1 MKKNLLVILIASFC
15 AGTLSA
21 QSVSWPE
28 VTVEA
33 KPAARWWWMG
43 SAVDAANLTHNLEA
57 YSKAGMGTMEIT
69 PIYGVQGNDA
79 NDIQFLSPQWMQMLR
94 HTESEAARLGMKIDM
109 NTGTG
114 WPFGGPEVSIEDA
127 ACKLLIEEYT
137 LKGGERLKEKVEVTD
152 EKQRPYARLARLM
165 AFRVLTDSSTP
176 KEQKAVR
183 CYNLTS
189 KLIDGK
195 LNWRAPKGEW
205 RLIAAFVGKT
215 FQKVKR
221 SAPGG
226 EGYVMNHFSAKAVSN
241 YLGRFER
248 AFAGQATDGS
258 AGTPTAYPH
267 NFFNDSYEVYGADWT
282 DDLFEQFARR
292 RGYKLEE
299 HLPEF
304 LSQERTE
311 TTRRIVSDYRET
323 LAELLQE
330 NFTRQWTDW
339 AHKHGSR
346 TRNQAHGSPG
356 NLIDLYATVD
366 VPECEGFG
374 LSDFGISG
382 LRKDSLT
389 RPNDSDLSMLK
400 YASSAAH
407 IAGKPFTTS
416 ETFTWLTEHFRTS
429 LSQCKPDIDL
439 MFVSGV
445 NHSYFHGTTYSP
457 VQAAWPGWK
466 FYASIDMSPTNN
478 IWRDAPAFFD
488 YITRCQSFLQMG
500 QPDNDFLVY
509 LPVYDMWDEQGGR
522 LLLFDIHK
530 MARRAPRF
538 IEAVHRIY
546 DAGYDMDYI
555 SDNFIRNA
563 MCQDGKIL
571 TSGGVS
577 YKALVVPGARL
588 MPADVLEKL
597 LQLADEGAMIVFLEQ
612 YPEDVPGLN
621 SLSGRRAEF
630 NNVLAQIKER
640 EGKGN
645 VIFGTDYVRTLAA
658 TAAVPEDMKT
668 TFGLSIIR
676 RSHPEGHH
684 YFISALKADDTEG
697 WVPLAVQARSAMLYN
712 PMNGTSGKARLRQNN
727 GRTEV
732 FLQLAS
738 GESVI
743 LKTFDSQEVVGPEYG
758 YWSEMKNLLSDRQ
771 WGFRFVEATPA
782 VGATPDSVSLGSW
795 TELAAEGARHTM
807 GTACYTTTFTVKN
820 PADAGEWM
828 LDLGDVRE
836 SARVRINGQEVATLF
851 AVPYRCLA
859 GKYLRAGVNTLEVEV
874 TNLPANRIADM
885 DRRNVPWRIYKDANI
900 VNIHYKKD
908 NYGKWEPVPSGL
920 LGPVRLISMQPLQ

>member
-1 MKKNLLVILIASFC
+1 
-15 AGTLSA
+15 
-21 QSVSWPE
+21 
-28 VTVEA
+28 
-33 KPAARWWWMG
+33 
-43 SAVDAANLTHNLEA
+43 
-57 YSKAGMGTMEIT
+57 
-69 PIYGVQGNDA
+69 
-79 NDIQFLSPQWMQMLR
+79 
-94 HTESEAARLGMKIDM
+94 
-109 NTGTG
+109 
-114 WPFGGPEVSIEDA
+114 
-127 ACKLLIEEYT
+127 
-137 LKGGERLKEKVEVTD
+137 
-152 EKQRPYARLARLM
+152 
-165 AFRVLTDSSTP
+165 
-176 KEQKAVR
+176 
-183 CYNLTS
+183 
-189 KLIDGK
+189 
-195 LNWRAPKGEW
+195 
-205 RLIAAFVGKT
+205 
-215 FQKVKR
+215 
-221 SAPGG
+221 
-226 EGYVMNHFSAKAVSN
+226 
-241 YLGRFER
+241 
-248 AFAGQATDGS
+248 
-258 AGTPTAYPH
+258 
-267 NFFNDSYEVYGADWT
+267 
-282 DDLFEQFARR
+282 
-292 RGYKLEE
+292 
-299 HLPEF
+299 
-304 LSQERTE
+304 
-311 TTRRIVSDYRET
+311 
-323 LAELLQE
+323 
-330 NFTRQWTDW
+330 
-339 AHKHGSR
+339 
-346 TRNQAHGSPG
+346 
-356 NLIDLYATVD
+356 
-366 VPECEGFG
+366 
-374 LSDFGISG
+374 
-382 LRKDSLT
+382 
-389 RPNDSDLSMLK
+389 
-400 YASSAAH
+400 
-407 IAGKPFTTS
+407 
-416 ETFTWLTEHFRTS
+416 
-429 LSQCKPDIDL
+429 
-439 MFVSGV
+439 
-445 NHSYFHGTTYSP
+445 
-457 VQAAWPGWK
+457 
-466 FYASIDMSPTNN
+466 
-478 IWRDAPAFFD
+478 
-488 YITRCQSFLQMG
+488 MG

-658 TAAVPEDMKT
+658 TAAVPEEMKT

-684 YFISALKADDTEG
+684 YFISALKAEDTEG

-732 FLQLAS
+732 FLQLVS

-743 LKTFDSQEVVGPEYG
+743 LKTFDSQEVDVPEYG

-795 TELAAEGARHTM
+795 TELVAEGTRHTM

-859 GKYLRAGVNTLEVEV
+859 GKYLHAGVNTL
-874 TNLPANRIADM
+874 
-885 DRRNVPWRIYKDANI
+885 
-900 VNIHYKKD
+900 
-908 NYGKWEPVPSGL
+908 KWK
-920 LGPVRLISMQPLQ
+920 